1 MTNILENID
10 GGKMIWS
17 VGEWNDETMDMD
29 LDFRA
34 VTTNGEKLNDGIHN
48 LKVRYMDVM
57 TTASV
62 VVADGKFA
70 DSTID
75 IIGTAANASG
85 YWGPFIE
92 GFARTDHGIEV
103 IIGS

>member
-17 VGEWNDETMDMD
+17 VGEWNNSTMEFHPNYDA
-29 LDFRA
+29 L
-34 VTTNGEKLNDGIHN
+34 TTDGELLTDGVHH
-48 LKVRYMDVM
+48 LKVLYDNVM
-57 TTASV
+57 TTATV

-70 DSTID
+70 DSTIN

-92 GFARTDHGIEV
+92 GFKRTEHGIEV